1 MGKETPQN
9 EAPRDVKED
18 LKKTVENIK
27 NVLEDEKVDSNEAV
41 TLKNATDFLEANK
54 NNTEIGDKVVKIS
67 EKYKADISSAIIN
80 QLEGKINLPSKPGE
94 IVSTNKWVDITSLVS
109 KQAAQAY
116 INIINR
122 TNKNPLVQ
130 TNKTPDQIRK
140 DQEQKTILNGIK
152 TKLEAHNEKIDVI
165 DGEKYLFDL
174 LSSTP
179 SLDNAKN
186 LFWDN
191 GKWVGDKREKTWEAL
206 KKNTNNNKFEINKE
220 SKIDNA
226 KNLNKEQLQKNFEK
240 KTSRDTDRHQHNEK
254 LK

>member
-1 MGKETPQN
+1 M
-9 EAPRDVKED
+9 
-18 LKKTVENIK
+18 
-27 NVLEDEKVDSNEAV
+27 
-41 TLKNATDFLEANK
+41 
-54 NNTEIGDKVVKIS
+54 
-67 EKYKADISSAIIN
+67 
-80 QLEGKINLPSKPGE
+80 
-94 IVSTNKWVDITSLVS
+94 DITSLVS

-186 LFWDN
+186 LF
-191 GKWVGDKREKTWEAL
+191 
-206 KKNTNNNKFEINKE
+206 
-220 SKIDNA
+220 
-226 KNLNKEQLQKNFEK
+226 
-240 KTSRDTDRHQHNEK
+240 
-254 LK
+254 

>member
-94 IVSTNKWVDITSLVS
+94 IVSTNK
-109 KQAAQAY
+109 
-116 INIINR
+116 
-122 TNKNPLVQ
+122 
-130 TNKTPDQIRK
+130 
-140 DQEQKTILNGIK
+140 
-152 TKLEAHNEKIDVI
+152 
-165 DGEKYLFDL
+165 
-174 LSSTP
+174 
-179 SLDNAKN
+179 
-186 LFWDN
+186 
-191 GKWVGDKREKTWEAL
+191 
-206 KKNTNNNKFEINKE
+206 
-220 SKIDNA
+220 
-226 KNLNKEQLQKNFEK
+226 
-240 KTSRDTDRHQHNEK
+240 
-254 LK
+254 